1 MRRTGSLWWSA
12 PATACRFSTSSLL
25 SSLVVLCKEPRRKE
39 RRLTWGSVRLWSV
52 RDSDHYLL
60 ADLPTWSVLLR
71 ILPTCVAQGCWCA
84 KPWLRLTL
92 HSPPRRRE
100 HYTTPTTCRS
110 AAEEVVYL

>member
-12 PATACRFSTSSLL
+12 PATACRFSTSSLP

-39 RRLTWGSVRLWSV
+39 SRLIWGSVRLWSV

-60 ADLPTWSVLLR
+60 TDLPDLVCLVADLAHL
-71 ILPTCVAQGCWCA
+71 CGQGCWCA
-84 KPWLRLTL
+84 KSWLRLTL

-100 HYTTPTTCRS
+100 HY
-110 AAEEVVYL
+110 